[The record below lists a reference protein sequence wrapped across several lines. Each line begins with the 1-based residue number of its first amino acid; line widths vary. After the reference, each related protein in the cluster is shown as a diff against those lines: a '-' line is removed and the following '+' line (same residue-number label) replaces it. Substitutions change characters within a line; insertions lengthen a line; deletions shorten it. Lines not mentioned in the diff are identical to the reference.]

1 MGAGASSQYR
11 AGDANHRP
19 PSFAEAVATKR
30 RTTPNINVVVDGM
43 NVALANVPDYEK
55 DPSVRRQCALEGL
68 RLCVEFLIEADV
80 AFKIFAPRG
89 WVDDHPETEPLQ
101 RSKLLFATP
110 GGADDRFLLRHA
122 EAHGSFVVSN
132 DRFMDHARDRG
143 YAQRWLDYRR
153 VPFMFDP
160 SFAPDPDAVARIRI
174 AADGRAPAWAAGPG
188 CEDMAES
195 SPEMERHRPRSRPHS
210 PERSPP
216 SPVFSP
222 HSPAFGS
229 PGGRRSEDAFASPGG
244 RRSEALER
252 LAAIND
258 ATAARVE
265 AAADI
270 VLGPAGPAK
279 MDDTTECLAVPRAAV
294 GRVIGKR
301 GATIKGIERDSGC
314 RVRVVDGDDDGDD
327 AEVRV
332 SHPDEARRAAALD
345 AVLAIV
351 ERDQYRPPPS
361 RGNTADRGRR
371 DEF

>member
-11 AGDANHRP
+11 TGDSPHAP
-19 PSFAEAVATKR
+19 PSFAEASSKKKPG
-30 RTTPNINVVVDGM
+30 TPNINVVVDGM

-55 DPSVRRQCALEGL
+55 DPSIRRQCALEGL
-68 RLCVEFLIEADV
+68 RLCVEFLVEAEI

-89 WVDDHPETEPLQ
+89 WVDDHRETEPLQ

-132 DRFMDHARDRG
+132 DRFFDHARDRG
-143 YAQRWLDYRR
+143 YAQKWLDYRR

-160 SFAPDPDAVARIRI
+160 SFAPDPDAVARVRL
-174 AADGRAPAWAAGPG
+174 AAEGRAPAWAAGPG
-188 CEDMAES
+188 CEDLVA
-195 SPEMERHRPRSRPHS
+195 SPERERRPCSPRTPPRSPAFAETDRRPRSPA
-210 PERSPP
+210 
-216 SPVFSP
+216 V

-229 PGGRRSEDAFASPGG
+229 PGGRSV
-244 RRSEALER
+244 EALER

-265 AAADI
+265 AAADM
-270 VLGPAGPAK
+270 VLGPAGPAQL
-279 MDDTTECLAVPRAAV
+279 DAVTECLAVPRAAV

-314 RVRVVDGDDDGDD
+314 RVRVVDGADDGD

-332 SHPDEARRAAALD
+332 SHPDAERRSAALD
-345 AVLAIV
+345 AVLSIV
-351 ERDQYRPPPS
+351 ERDNYGPPPS
-361 RGNTADRGRR
+361 RSGGRPADDRR
-371 DEF
+371 DSGRY

>member
-1 MGAGASSQYR
+1 M
-11 AGDANHRP
+11 
-19 PSFAEAVATKR
+19 
-30 RTTPNINVVVDGM
+30 
-43 NVALANVPDYEK
+43 
-55 DPSVRRQCALEGL
+55 
-68 RLCVEFLIEADV
+68 
-80 AFKIFAPRG
+80 
-89 WVDDHPETEPLQ
+89 
-101 RSKLLFATP
+101 
-110 GGADDRFLLRHA
+110 RHA

-132 DRFMDHARDRG
+132 DRFLDHARDRG

-174 AADGRAPAWAAGPG
+174 AADGRAPAWATGPG
-188 CEDMAES
+188 CEDMVDS
-195 SPEMERHRPRSRPHS
+195 SPEVERHRPRSRPHS
-210 PERSPP
+210 PD
-216 SPVFSP
+216 VFSP
-222 HSPAFGS
+222 N
-229 PGGRRSEDAFASPGG
+229 

-279 MDDTTECLAVPRAAV
+279 LDDTTECLAVPRAAV

>member
-1 MGAGASSQYR
+1 
-11 AGDANHRP
+11 
-19 PSFAEAVATKR
+19 
-30 RTTPNINVVVDGM
+30 
-43 NVALANVPDYEK
+43 
-55 DPSVRRQCALEGL
+55 
-68 RLCVEFLIEADV
+68 
-80 AFKIFAPRG
+80 
-89 WVDDHPETEPLQ
+89 
-101 RSKLLFATP
+101 
-110 GGADDRFLLRHA
+110 
-122 EAHGSFVVSN
+122 
-132 DRFMDHARDRG
+132 
-143 YAQRWLDYRR
+143 
-153 VPFMFDP
+153 
-160 SFAPDPDAVARIRI
+160 
-174 AADGRAPAWAAGPG
+174 
-188 CEDMAES
+188 
-195 SPEMERHRPRSRPHS
+195 
-210 PERSPP
+210 
-216 SPVFSP
+216 
-222 HSPAFGS
+222 
-229 PGGRRSEDAFASPGG
+229 
-244 RRSEALER
+244 LER

-265 AAADI
+265 AAADL